1 MHGTGQGFASAEKQG
16 SVATLAQP
24 PQRAA
29 VQAFKFWSIGERR
42 DQQGRVGWQ
51 AMFDL
56 MIKPRACKITSNK
69 EETVGERESIAGK
82 MQRPVKR
89 SSNAKI
95 NKKQG
100 LCIWHMGL
108 SAADH
113 CIPAPSRTNRLCKT

>member
-1 MHGTGQGFASAEKQG
+1 MHRTGQGFASAEKQG

-56 MIKPRACKITSNK
+56 MIKPRASQITSNK
-69 EETVGERESIAGK
+69 EESVGERECIAGN
-82 MQRPVKR
+82 MQRLVKR
-89 SSNAKI
+89 RSNVNI

-100 LCIWHMGL
+100 LGIWHWGL
-108 SAADH
+108 SAANRY
-113 CIPAPSRTNRLCKT
+113 IPAPPRTKRVCKT